1 MKVLRIQKWYINTS
15 NILYILWKVNKPIL
29 PDYLLSAQHQTESLQ
44 GSPNDDV
51 SRGSFI
57 HFLQIIEGD
66 LSKMLF
72 STNNI
77 KLTVINLKICQW
89 SHKVLFFKCIRWFFG
104 SDILF
109 VPRKC
114 PFNTY
119 WSCAVYDLI
128 CYSSLFV
135 LFMIYLTIFVSI
147 MLTSTEVFHHVD
159 CCLGIL
165 TVYCEFLLLV
175 LFRVTFVILSLRQCR
190 QWWILWV
197 PEYKTSLWIKIY
209 GGANKNHAFRQ
220 WKTTGPQ

>member
-29 PDYLLSAQHQTESLQ
+29 PDYLLSAQNQTESLQ

-114 PFNTY
+114 PFKVVRGSFMRHLANANVNVNN
-119 WSCAVYDLI
+119 SCVYSLI
-128 CYSSLFV
+128 TAQISYSQKTV
-135 LFMIYLTIFVSI
+135 
-147 MLTSTEVFHHVD
+147 TSF
-159 CCLGIL
+159 
-165 TVYCEFLLLV
+165 LV
-175 LFRVTFVILSLRQCR
+175 LVFKVWRFFL
-190 QWWILWV
+190 
-197 PEYKTSLWIKIY
+197 IKFI
-209 GGANKNHAFRQ
+209 
-220 WKTTGPQ
+220 